1 MKTHERLEAVIATVI
16 KDDHVHARWLNTF
29 SFLEYVGFRK
39 IVKSQRAEVLNRS
52 LLMHALEEGR
62 HALLLKKLAVK
73 LGGQAFDFY
82 RPETMLSFDAAK
94 TYFQELDHRC
104 DEKFARLGDLERSKL
119 VYLYVTWLIE
129 RRALDV
135 YGCYKKVLG
144 DSDLAPKLN
153 ALLAEE
159 VGHLRAVEAGIAAG
173 DPEHAARSAE
183 FEALESGLYED
194 FVSALAR
201 ELTPTRAR
209 VRSLR
214 QPRTARLEQAGP
226 PFEQTIEPGL
236 KCARAKR
243 KS

>member
-1 MKTHERLEAVIATVI
+1 MKTHDRLEAVIASVV

-29 SFLEYVGFRK
+29 SFLEYIGFRK
-39 IVKSQRAEVLNRS
+39 IVKSQRAEVLNRA

-82 RPETMLSFDAAK
+82 RPETMLCSDAAK
-94 TYFQELDHRC
+94 TYFRELDHGC
-104 DEKFARLGDLERSKL
+104 DEKFSHLGEVERAKL

-135 YGCYKKVLG
+135 YGCYKKMLG

-173 DPEHAARSAE
+173 DPEHAPRSAE
-183 FEALESGLYED
+183 FEALEAGLYDD
-194 FVSALAR
+194 FVDALAR
-201 ELTPTRAR
+201 EVAPA
-209 VRSLR
+209 
-214 QPRTARLEQAGP
+214 QAG
-226 PFEQTIEPGL
+226 
-236 KCARAKR
+236 AAV
-243 KS
+243 

>member
-1 MKTHERLEAVIATVI
+1 MKTPDRLEAVIASVV

-29 SFLEYVGFRK
+29 SFLEYIGFRK
-39 IVKSQRAEVLNRS
+39 IVKSQRAEVIDRS
-52 LLMHALEEGR
+52 LLLHALEEGR

-82 RPETMLSFDAAK
+82 KPETMLCPDAAK
-94 TYFQELDHRC
+94 TYFQQLDHGC
-104 DEKFARLGDLERSKL
+104 DTKFAHLGENERAKL

-135 YGCYKKVLG
+135 YGSYKKVLG
-144 DSDLAPKLN
+144 DSELAPKLN

-183 FEALESGLYED
+183 FELLESSLYQD
-194 FVSALAR
+194 FVGALAR
-201 ELTPTRAR
+201 ELLPVRAGA
-209 VRSLR
+209 
-214 QPRTARLEQAGP
+214 TA
-226 PFEQTIEPGL
+226 
-236 KCARAKR
+236 
-243 KS
+243 

>member
-1 MKTHERLEAVIATVI
+1 MKSDDRLAAVIAAVVT
-16 KDDHVHARWLNTF
+16 DDHVHARFLNTF
-29 SFLEYVGFRK
+29 SFLEYIGFRK

-82 RPETMLSFDAAK
+82 RAETMFCPEAAK
-94 TYFQELDHRC
+94 TYFQELDHQC
-104 DEKFARLGDLERSKL
+104 DARFARLDDLERSKL

-135 YGCYKKVLG
+135 YGCYRDILG
-144 DSDLAPKLN
+144 SSDLAPKLS

-173 DPEHAARSAE
+173 DPQHATRSAQ
-183 FEALESGLYED
+183 FEALEAALYRD
-194 FVSALAR
+194 FVAAMAR
-201 ELTPTRAR
+201 EAATHRAA
-209 VRSLR
+209 V
-214 QPRTARLEQAGP
+214 
-226 PFEQTIEPGL
+226 
-236 KCARAKR
+236 
-243 KS
+243 

>member
-1 MKTHERLEAVIATVI
+1 MKTDDRLEAVIVSVV

-29 SFLEYVGFRK
+29 SFLEYIGFRK
-39 IVKSQRAEVLNRS
+39 IVKSQRAEVLNRA

-82 RPETMLSFDAAK
+82 RPETMLCSDAAK
-94 TYFQELDHRC
+94 TYFRELDHGC
-104 DEKFARLGDLERSKL
+104 DEKFAHLEEIERAKL
-119 VYLYVTWLIE
+119 VYLHVTWLIE

-173 DPEHAARSAE
+173 DPEHASRSQE
-183 FEALESGLYED
+183 FEALEAGLYND
-194 FVSALAR
+194 FVEALAR
-201 ELTPTRAR
+201 ERA
-209 VRSLR
+209 
-214 QPRTARLEQAGP
+214 PA
-226 PFEQTIEPGL
+226 
-236 KCARAKR
+236 
-243 KS
+243 

>member
-1 MKTHERLEAVIATVI
+1 MKTPDRLEAVIASVV

-29 SFLEYVGFRK
+29 SFLEYIGFRK
-39 IVKSQRAEVLNRS
+39 IVKSQRAEVIDRS
-52 LLMHALEEGR
+52 LLLHALEEGR

-82 RPETMLSFDAAK
+82 KPETMLCPDAAK
-94 TYFQELDHRC
+94 TYFQQLDHGC
-104 DEKFARLGDLERSKL
+104 DTKFAHLGENERAKL

-135 YGCYKKVLG
+135 YGSYKKVLG
-144 DSDLAPKLN
+144 DSELAPKLN

-183 FEALESGLYED
+183 FELLE
-194 FVSALAR
+194 V
-201 ELTPTRAR
+201 
-209 VRSLR
+209 
-214 QPRTARLEQAGP
+214 QPL
-226 PFEQTIEPGL
+226 PGL
-236 KCARAKR
+236 RRRTGA
-243 KS
+243 

>member
-1 MKTHERLEAVIATVI
+1 MKTDDRLEAVIASVV

-29 SFLEYVGFRK
+29 SFLEYIGFRK
-39 IVKSQRAEVLNRS
+39 IVKSQRAEVLNRA
-52 LLMHALEEGR
+52 LLTHALEEGR

-82 RPETMLSFDAAK
+82 RPETMFCSDAAK
-94 TYFQELDHRC
+94 TYFRELDHGC
-104 DEKFARLGDLERSKL
+104 DEKFAHLAEIERAKL

-173 DPEHAARSAE
+173 DPEHASRSRE
-183 FEALESGLYED
+183 FEALEAGLYDD
-194 FVSALAR
+194 FVEALAR
-201 ELTPTRAR
+201 ERA
-209 VRSLR
+209 
-214 QPRTARLEQAGP
+214 PA
-226 PFEQTIEPGL
+226 
-236 KCARAKR
+236 
-243 KS
+243 

>member
-1 MKTHERLEAVIATVI
+1 MKTDERLEAVIASVV

-29 SFLEYVGFRK
+29 SFLEYIGFRK

-73 LGGQAFDFY
+73 LGGQTFDFY
-82 RPETMLSFDAAK
+82 RPETMLCPDAAK
-94 TYFQELDHRC
+94 TYFRELDQGC
-104 DEKFARLGDLERSKL
+104 DEKFAHLGEMERAKL

-159 VGHLRAVEAGIAAG
+159 VGHLRAVEAGIVAD
-173 DPEHAARSAE
+173 DPEHASRSQE
-183 FEALESGLYED
+183 FEALEAGLYDD
-194 FVSALAR
+194 FVDALAR
-201 ELTPTRAR
+201 EGAPA
-209 VRSLR
+209 
-214 QPRTARLEQAGP
+214 
-226 PFEQTIEPGL
+226 
-236 KCARAKR
+236 
-243 KS
+243 

>member
-1 MKTHERLEAVIATVI
+1 MKTHDRLEAVIARVV

-29 SFLEYVGFRK
+29 SLLEYIGFRK
-39 IVKSQRAEVLNRS
+39 IVKSQRAEVLNRA
-52 LLMHALEEGR
+52 LLVHALEEGH

-82 RPETMLSFDAAK
+82 RPETMLCSDAAK
-94 TYFQELDHRC
+94 TYFQKLDHGC
-104 DEKFARLGDLERSKL
+104 DEKFAHLGEVERAKL

-135 YGCYKKVLG
+135 YGRYKKVLG

-173 DPEHAARSAE
+173 DPEHASRAAQ
-183 FEALESGLYED
+183 FEALEADLYDD
-194 FVSALAR
+194 FVGALAR
-201 ELTPTRAR
+201 ECTPA
-209 VRSLR
+209 
-214 QPRTARLEQAGP
+214 
-226 PFEQTIEPGL
+226 
-236 KCARAKR
+236 
-243 KS
+243 

>member
-1 MKTHERLEAVIATVI
+1 MKTHDRLEAVIASVV

-29 SFLEYVGFRK
+29 SFLEYIGFRK

-73 LGGQAFDFY
+73 LGGQAFEFY
-82 RPETMLSFDAAK
+82 RPETMLCPDAAK
-94 TYFQELDHRC
+94 TYFRELDHKC
-104 DEKFARLGDLERSKL
+104 DEKFAHFADLERSKL

-129 RRALDV
+129 RRALDI
-135 YGCYKKVLG
+135 YGRYKNMLD
-144 DSDLAPKLN
+144 DSDLARRLN

-159 VGHLRAVEAGIAAG
+159 VGHLRTVEAGIAAG

-183 FEALESGLYED
+183 FEALEAGLYED

-201 ELTPTRAR
+201 ELAPSRAGAE
-209 VRSLR
+209 V
-214 QPRTARLEQAGP
+214 
-226 PFEQTIEPGL
+226 
-236 KCARAKR
+236 
-243 KS
+243 

>member
-1 MKTHERLEAVIATVI
+1 MKSDDRLAAVIAAVVT
-16 KDDHVHARWLNTF
+16 DDHVHARFLNTF
-29 SFLEYVGFRK
+29 SFLEYIGFRK

-82 RPETMLSFDAAK
+82 RAETMFCPEAAK
-94 TYFQELDHRC
+94 TYFQQLDHQC
-104 DEKFARLGDLERSKL
+104 DARFAQLGDLERSKL

-135 YGCYKKVLG
+135 YGCYRDILG
-144 DSDLAPKLN
+144 SSDLAPKLS

-173 DPEHAARSAE
+173 DPQHATRSAQ
-183 FEALESGLYED
+183 FEALEAALYRD
-194 FVSALAR
+194 FVAAMAR
-201 ELTPTRAR
+201 EAATHRAA
-209 VRSLR
+209 V
-214 QPRTARLEQAGP
+214 
-226 PFEQTIEPGL
+226 
-236 KCARAKR
+236 
-243 KS
+243 

>member
-1 MKTHERLEAVIATVI
+1 MKTHDYFEDVVAKVVT
-16 KDDHVHARWLNTF
+16 DDHLHARWLNTF
-29 SFLEYVGFRK
+29 SFLEYIGFRK
-39 IVKSQRAEVLNRS
+39 IVKSQRAEILNRS

-82 RPETMLSFDAAK
+82 RQETMLCPDAAK

-104 DEKFARLGDLERSKL
+104 DAKFAHLDELERAKL

-135 YGCYKKVLG
+135 YGRYKKVLG
-144 DSDLAPKLN
+144 DSDVAPKLN

-173 DPEHAARSAE
+173 DSEHAARSAE
-183 FEALESGLYED
+183 FEALESDLYQD
-194 FVSALAR
+194 FVSALVR
-201 ELTPTRAR
+201 ELAPK
-209 VRSLR
+209 
-214 QPRTARLEQAGP
+214 PAGV
-226 PFEQTIEPGL
+226 E
-236 KCARAKR
+236 A
-243 KS
+243 

>member
-1 MKTHERLEAVIATVI
+1 MKTHDYFEDVVAKVVT
-16 KDDHVHARWLNTF
+16 DDHLHARWLNTF
-29 SFLEYVGFRK
+29 SFLEYIGFRK

-73 LGGQAFDFY
+73 LGGQTFDFY
-82 RPETMLSFDAAK
+82 RQETMLCPDAAK
-94 TYFQELDHRC
+94 TYFQELDHQC
-104 DEKFARLGDLERSKL
+104 DAKFAHLGELERAKL

-135 YGCYKKVLG
+135 YGRYKKVLG
-144 DSDLAPKLN
+144 DSDVAPKLN

-183 FEALESGLYED
+183 FEALESDLYQD
-194 FVSALAR
+194 FVSALVR
-201 ELTPTRAR
+201 ELAPK
-209 VRSLR
+209 
-214 QPRTARLEQAGP
+214 RTGVEA
-226 PFEQTIEPGL
+226 
-236 KCARAKR
+236 
-243 KS
+243 

>member
-1 MKTHERLEAVIATVI
+1 MNTDDRLAAVIAAVM

-29 SFLEYVGFRK
+29 SFLEYIGFRK

-73 LGGQAFDFY
+73 LGGHEFDFY
-82 RPETMLSFDAAK
+82 RAETMFCPAAAR
-94 TYFQELDHRC
+94 TYFQELDHQC
-104 DEKFARLGDLERSKL
+104 DAKFAHLGDLERSTL

-135 YGCYKKVLG
+135 YGCYKNMLG

-159 VGHLRAVEAGIAAG
+159 VGHLRAVESGIAAK
-173 DPEHAARSAE
+173 DPEHAKRSAQ
-183 FEALESGLYED
+183 FEALEFALYKD
-194 FVSALAR
+194 FVGVMAR
-201 ELTPTRAR
+201 ELAAHRAE
-209 VRSLR
+209 
-214 QPRTARLEQAGP
+214 AP
-226 PFEQTIEPGL
+226 P
-236 KCARAKR
+236 A
-243 KS
+243 